1 MEKDNHNGLKIWEN
15 AVASTYFPPAA
26 KILDIG
32 CGMGREAFG
41 LYDMDFDLTGAD
53 ISEKAIKT
61 ANIFA
66 SESNRQISFLVA
78 NGMDLP
84 FQDNSFNVVIIWAQT
99 LGIVYKKSNQIA
111 FLKECNRVLKT
122 GGIISFSGHDREY
135 LESAYPQFLSGKK
148 FYPFAS
154 YRIYWEMFTV
164 NEMKELAQKSGFNIL
179 NCQKGDIYQ
188 KEDGNIIHC
197 ECCKPD

>member
-1 MEKDNHNGLKIWEN
+1 MEKSNHAGLKIWEK
-15 AVASTYFPPAA
+15 AVASCYFSPNA

-41 LYDMDFDLTGAD
+41 LYDMGFDLTGAD

-61 ANIFA
+61 ANIYA
-66 SESNRQISFLVA
+66 SESNRQIPFLVA
-78 NGMDLP
+78 NGMNLP
-84 FQDNSFNVVIIWAQT
+84 FQDNSFDVVIIWAQT
-99 LGIVYKKSNQIA
+99 LGIVYNKSNQIA

-148 FYPFAS
+148 FYPFAGN
-154 YRIYWEMFTV
+154 RIYWEMFTV
-164 NEMKELAQKSGFNIL
+164 NEMKELAQKSEFSIL

-188 KEDGNIIHC
+188 KEDGTIIHC
-197 ECCKPD
+197 ECFKPE